1 MVSSALACLGFRVFD
16 SVGQGY
22 YFLGFVFYHPPAHLV
37 PSHFLSSP
45 SSCCPS
51 FRAASS
57 VFLFSFGRVF
67 FVVASSFV
75 RLSVSLLLCSLRC
88 SFLCS
93 LLHFLLGLSLCVFV
107 LFSFSGALC
116 ASLFVPL
123 FLSLFFW
130 AWFLILGSFVGW
142 LVGLID

>member
-1 MVSSALACLGFRVFD
+1 MYMVSSALACLGFRVFD

-57 VFLFSFGRVF
+57 VFLFSFGRGF
-67 FVVASSFV
+67 F
-75 RLSVSLLLCSLRC
+75 LSLLLRSFGCL
-88 SFLCS
+88 FLCC
-93 LLHFLLGLSLCVFV
+93 FVRCVVHSFV
-107 LFSFSGALC
+107 PCFISYLVCRF
-116 ASLFVPL
+116 ASLFCSLSPVLCVRLCL
-123 FLSLFFW
+123 FLCFCLCFFG
-130 AWFLILGSFVGW
+130 LGS
-142 LVGLID
+142 

>member
-1 MVSSALACLGFRVFD
+1 MVSSALAGLGFRVFN

-57 VFLFSFGRVF
+57 VFLFSFGRGFFCRCF
-67 FVVASSFV
+67 FVRSVVCFFVALLVALFIPLFLASFLTWFV
-75 RLSVSLLLCSLRC
+75 ALRLCFVLFLRC
-88 SFLCS
+88 FV
-93 LLHFLLGLSLCVFV
+93 CVFV
-107 LFSFSGALC
+107 C
-116 ASLFVPL
+116 
-123 FLSLFFW
+123 
-130 AWFLILGSFVGW
+130 SFVSVFVFLGLVLDSWFVCW
-142 LVGLID
+142 LVGWFD